1 MSKTMKKL
9 KHKCVTML
17 MVTWHHMR
25 WPIEILRIYLVQ
37 QALKKYYMI
46 KKFNVVINPKKDG
59 YQRALHQW
67 FLEFLIKKF
76 SCGVIKKKVL

>member
-1 MSKTMKKL
+1 
-9 KHKCVTML
+9 
-17 MVTWHHMR
+17 
-25 WPIEILRIYLVQ
+25 
-37 QALKKYYMI
+37 MI

-67 FLEFLIKKF
+67 FLDFLIKKF